1 MSLTPKRLTATS
13 IAVLPDGSV
22 AQAVVDIAQ
31 QAYARWYSG
40 GSWSPWWRVA
50 GPAADVSVAGASV
63 ASSDVAYVSV
73 AFAEYGD
80 VAGTPGVYALS
91 ASGVSGTSL

>member
-1 MSLTPKRLTATS
+1 MSLTPKRPTATS

-22 AQAVVDIAQ
+22 AQK
-31 QAYARWYSG
+31 
-40 GSWSPWWRVA
+40 VA
-50 GPAADVSVAGASV
+50 SPAADVSVAGASV
-63 ASSDVAYVSV
+63 ESSDFAYVSV
-73 AFAEYGD
+73 AFVEHGD